1 MQSLNKRTKLPFSS
15 LKGRSQLKSLNFKSN
30 SVNLEKLLCLISPAS
45 KLTLLMAGSEMRS
58 RSSF

>member
-30 SVNLEKLLCLISPAS
+30 SVNLEKLLVLFPRP
-45 KLTLLMAGSEMRS
+45 L
-58 RSSF
+58 SSLFLWQDQR